1 MCHCWLPQQCALV
14 VMGGWGRASR
24 APRTTIRIFPSQA
37 VGFSGGLVM
46 IRSSPLM
53 GGRIVFHTSLSVLIC
68 VHLWLNSPYL
78 SLSFFRAFDV
88 FPWLNFPADVLLC
101 VSPRALQ

>member
-1 MCHCWLPQQCALV
+1 
-14 VMGGWGRASR
+14 
-24 APRTTIRIFPSQA
+24 
-37 VGFSGGLVM
+37 
-46 IRSSPLM
+46 M